1 MPLPKTDPDLHLD
14 PNETQ
19 ALRLPPLFVES
30 YGATDQGR
38 VRSSNEDCFL
48 IAELARSLCVHQANF
63 SQQKMQYSQCRG
75 HVFIVADGMGGH
87 QAGEVA
93 SALSVE
99 LVGDYLLN
107 TLRGFCTLKG
117 SEEQQVLRDF
127 QSAIRQAD
135 DRIIDESLRRP
146 ELSGMGTTLTLA
158 FVHER
163 SLFIAHV
170 GDSRCYLMQDGYL
183 QQITHDH
190 NMAAEMVRR
199 GMLKPREAASSRLRH
214 VITNVLG
221 GADPGVK
228 VEMHSLRLDP
238 GDSLL
243 LCSDG
248 LCGMIDDDTIATIL
262 EEEADPAD
270 ACARLIAAANEQGGK
285 DNITAIVVRFR
296 D

>member
-1 MPLPKTDPDLHLD
+1 MSAYVCTYTTRQLA
-14 PNETQ
+14 
-19 ALRLPPLFVES
+19 ALALAVGLALGLGFVDQSIGRSSRDTSAALPPEGTAPEISGIARVIDGDTIHIGES
-30 YGATDQGR
+30 RIRLEGIDAPEEAQTCARATGESWPCGRAATSEMQRMAHGRHVTCRHLGFDKYNRVLGACRQG
-38 VRSSNEDCFL
+38 DL
-48 IAELARSLCVHQANF
+48 
-63 SQQKMQYSQCRG
+63 
-75 HVFIVADGMGGH
+75 D
-87 QAGEVA
+87 
-93 SALSVE
+93 
-99 LVGDYLLN
+99 LN
-107 TLRGFCTLKG
+107 
-117 SEEQQVLRDF
+117 
-127 QSAIRQAD
+127 
-135 DRIIDESLRRP
+135 
-146 ELSGMGTTLTLA
+146 
-158 FVHER
+158 
-163 SLFIAHV
+163 
-170 GDSRCYLMQDGYL
+170 
-183 QQITHDH
+183 
-190 NMAAEMVRR
+190 AEMVRR